1 MTASNSSAGRTQGG
15 ARGAM
20 LRDNRREARRRD
32 AEAHT
37 REMAERLGGEVERS
51 VRGTTFFDKPPVA
64 RRPVEGVV
72 PVVRVVDKDG
82 VAAVL
87 ELGRGRAD
95 LCDLAIL
102 DFASFTYPGGG
113 YDRGTMAQE
122 ESLCA
127 ESFLYNVLKG
137 FGGWYGENR
146 RRNINCELYRDRAL
160 VVPKVRFERDRFH
173 SYADVI
179 VAAAPNLRRARAD
192 YHVDDATLRRAMRGR
207 IRLVL
212 AIADV
217 LGHDKLVLGAFGC
230 GVFGWDAAVVAEI
243 LRDELASGAHVA
255 TKVILAVPKGRHD
268 ENLEHFQHAFAKFP
282 EKNDEPYAPRPAEP
296 VRSAKP
302 ADESDDEV
310 EEDWRKYL

>member
-113 YDRGTMAQE
+113 YDRGTMGQE
-122 ESLCA
+122 QALCS

-137 FGGWYGENR
+137 FGGWYAENR

-160 VVPKVRFERDRFH
+160 VVPKVRFEREKYH

-179 VAAAPNLRRARAD
+179 VAAAPNARRAAEN
-192 YHVDDATLRRAMRGR
+192 YHLDETTMARAMRSR
-207 IRLVL
+207 IRFVL
-212 AIADV
+212 DV
-217 LGHDKLVLGAFGC
+217 CDYLGITKVVLGAFGC
-230 GVFGWDAAVVAEI
+230 GVFGWDAGVVAE
-243 LRDELASGAHVA
+243 LFREELSGGAHGVA
-255 TKVILAVPKGRHD
+255 EVTFAVPRGRRD
-268 ENLEHFQHAFAKFP
+268 RNLEHFQHAFAKFP
-282 EKNDEPYAPRPAEP
+282 ERNDEPFEVP
-296 VRSAKP
+296 VSKP
-302 ADESDDEV
+302 AKEAPKPEEDEG